1 MNNLGDD
8 ANRVDNA
15 STAELW
21 LANLVMHLYTLTVL
35 ASSFATRDAQ
45 VCSAPHAGNNTN
57 CLIAVPY
64 LVVEKI
70 IVTTPTDVCFTPY
83 WVQPMNT
90 LTRH

>member
-35 ASSFATRDAQ
+35 ASSFATKDAQ
-45 VCSAPHAGNNTN
+45 VRSAPHAGNNTN
-57 CLIAVPY
+57 SLIAVPY
-64 LVVEKI
+64 SVVEMI
-70 IVTTPTDVCFTPY
+70 IGSTLINVYITPY
-83 WVQPMNT
+83 WMRLMHILERQ
-90 LTRH
+90 